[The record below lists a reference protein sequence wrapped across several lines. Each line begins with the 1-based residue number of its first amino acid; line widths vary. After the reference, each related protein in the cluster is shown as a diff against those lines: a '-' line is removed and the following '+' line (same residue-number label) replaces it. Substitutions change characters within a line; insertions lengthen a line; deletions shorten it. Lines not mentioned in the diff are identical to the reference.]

1 MMLIEYLI
9 RNPLEIN
16 KELEKIDSGIDYK
29 NKYILWLENRFYFKY
44 LSNYLKGELRV
55 LKADGSEI
63 PLKLKISKPFPN
75 KNYSLISRKEGRK
88 TMHGIPLVFDT
99 FEELQEIKKICID
112 WKLSYDTEIKQPSH
126 DTEVKKYVETR
137 IFYNLEFKKDEK
149 SKFYYLSTIDYNY
162 ETLEEEEKIK
172 EYFEKFDDF
181 LHIDFYED
189 KVEWKQYKGE
199 EIEEST
205 IEKIIME
212 VNLQSIF
219 QNIEIE
225 KEIVRAD
232 IFRKSLLLEPVKW
245 EER

>member
-1 MMLIEYLI
+1 
-9 RNPLEIN
+9 
-16 KELEKIDSGIDYK
+16 
-29 NKYILWLENRFYFKY
+29 
-44 LSNYLKGELRV
+44 
-55 LKADGSEI
+55 
-63 PLKLKISKPFPN
+63 
-75 KNYSLISRKEGRK
+75 
-88 TMHGIPLVFDT
+88 MHGIPLVFDT

-112 WKLSYDTEIKQPSH
+112 WKLSYDSEIKQPLYE
-126 DTEVKKYVETR
+126 TEIKKYVETR

-162 ETLEEEEKIK
+162 ENLEEDKIK

-181 LHIDFYED
+181 VHIDFYED

-212 VNLQSIF
+212 VNLQTMF

-225 KEIVRAD
+225 KEIVRTD
-232 IFRKSLLLEPVKW
+232 IFRKRLLLEPVKW